1 LSKLITCP
9 GIFYND
15 ARAKLGQKL
24 AEITPK
30 ELTTTFLSNSGT
42 ESVECAIKL
51 ARKATGKPEIIA
63 LKRGFHGRTL
73 GALST
78 TWTKKYRDPF
88 KPLLSSVSHADTG
101 SIDAIREN
109 YTDKTAAI
117 IVEPIQGEG
126 GVIVH
131 PPGYLKELREFCNE
145 KGVLLI
151 FDEVQTGMGRTGK
164 MFAFQYEK
172 VTPDILCLAKGL
184 AGGVPIG
191 ATVASKELF
200 SHLKPGEHG
209 STFGGNP
216 LSSAAA
222 VATIKILQEEK
233 LVENSAQVGEY
244 FLSQLEPLKTNNIV
258 KEIRGRGLMIGVQH
272 RVRVGSTVKKALDQG
287 ILLLTAGIS
296 TIRMLPPLIL
306 SKANVDFAMDKISTI
321 LESTL
326 NESR

>member
-1 LSKLITCP
+1 
-9 GIFYND
+9 
-15 ARAKLGQKL
+15 QKL
-24 AEITPK
+24 ATITPK
-30 ELTTTFLSNSGT
+30 KLTTTFLSNSGT
-42 ESVECAIKL
+42 EAIECAIKL
-51 ARKATGKPEIIA
+51 ARKAAGKPEIIA

-88 KPLLSSVSHADTG
+88 KPLLSGVVHADSG
-101 SIDAIREN
+101 NIDAIREN
-109 YTDKTAAI
+109 YTEKTAAI
-117 IVEPIQGEG
+117 LVEPIQGEG
-126 GVIVH
+126 GVNIH
-131 PPGYLKELREFCNE
+131 PPGYLKELREFCD
-145 KGVLLI
+145 KKDVLLI

-164 MFAFQYEK
+164 MFAFQYEN

-191 ATVASKELF
+191 ATMASKDLF

-222 VATIKILQEEK
+222 VSTIEILKEEK
-233 LVENSAQVGEY
+233 LVENSAEVGKY
-244 FLSQLEPLKTNNIV
+244 LLSQLEPLRTKNIV
-258 KEIRGRGLMIGVQH
+258 KDIRGRGLMIGVQH
-272 RVRVGSTVKKALDQG
+272 RMRVGSTIQKALGQG

-306 SKANVDFAMDKISTI
+306 SKDNVDFAVNKISTI

-326 NESR
+326 HESG